1 MWYNII
7 KKGSETME
15 EKKKRGRPKN
25 LDAKK
30 RITFRIRPAL
40 IKWLNE
46 NIDNKSL
53 YIENLLDI
61 EIERQKIIKK

>member
-1 MWYNII
+1 
-7 KKGSETME
+7 ME

-25 LDAKK
+25 PDARK
-30 RITFRIRPAL
+30 RITFRIRPDL
-40 IKWLNE
+40 IDWLNE

-61 EIERQKIIKK
+61 EIERQKIIKNRINVLTKNKNMV